1 MLGLV
6 RLSCSLACRLFFE
19 RDPDLRDRVVGS
31 VAAGR
36 SCRATAALF
45 GVSVARVVKWCQRW
59 RATGS
64 QAWGRRRDRDLT
76 EASRFPASWVSDS
89 RCWLGLGASIDGETL
104 FEGSSGPGCRFG
116 CGGSLVPGDGGA
128 VWGERGQRGE
138 VVPALAGDREYGG
151 VSDGRLAAALA
162 EERAAVA
169 SGADCGEAG
178 PDVASG
184 GERAG
189 RTRHPGELRRGVAVL
204 RSRRD
209 HVQKKACTPA
219 SKTGPT
225 SPGGAPDGNGIRAGL
240 TRGAWYSS
248 TRLGP
253 RPT

>member
-104 FEGSSGPGCRFG
+104 FEANWKAPLLPAGLPLFGSC
-116 CGGSLVPGDGGA
+116 C
-128 VWGERGQRGE
+128 E
-138 VVPALAGDREYGG
+138 
-151 VSDGRLAAALA
+151 
-162 EERAAVA
+162 A
-169 SGADCGEAG
+169 SGHEIRDAHYGDHISIVEGLLFGILVAG
-178 PDVASG
+178 PDVVLFG
-184 GERAG
+184 GE
-189 RTRHPGELRRGVAVL
+189 
-204 RSRRD
+204 
-209 HVQKKACTPA
+209 
-219 SKTGPT
+219 
-225 SPGGAPDGNGIRAGL
+225 
-240 TRGAWYSS
+240 
-248 TRLGP
+248 
-253 RPT
+253 